1 MRTNKRNTKM
11 VLPVVENKFW
21 LKHNNGGGVHYDG
34 PFRSVDEA
42 HIHAMFCS
50 YKTHGVAYSVVTDA
64 ERGIETEL
72 TEVVVEAPV
81 DTVDTDE
88 TDADDTDVETDVDD
102 TDENNV

>member
-1 MRTNKRNTKM
+1 MRTNKRSTKM

-50 YKTHGVAYSVVTDA
+50 YKTHGVTYSVVTDA

-72 TEVVVEAPV
+72 TEVVVTVEPTVEA
-81 DTVDTDE
+81 VDTDG
-88 TDADDTDVETDVDD
+88 TDVDV
-102 TDENNV
+102 TDENIETE